1 MNLSFSTAS
10 KYRNKKVELDGH
22 IFDSRKEAAVYAELK
37 ACQKTGEIDKFEMQK
52 RYELIPAQYAMK
64 DVNGK
69 QRRTCVER
77 AITYLADFVVYYP
90 DGEISVIDAKG
101 MKTDIYRIKRKLM
114 LMVHGLAI
122 KEV

>member
-1 MNLSFSTAS
+1 MNLNFSNAS
-10 KYRNKKVELDGH
+10 KYRNKKVELDGR
-22 IFDSRKEAAVYAELK
+22 IFDSMKEAAIYTEFK

-52 RYELIPAQYAMK
+52 VFELIPAQYAMK

-69 QRRTCVER
+69 LKRSCVER
-77 AITYLADFVVYYP
+77 AITYRADFVVYYP

-114 LMVHGLAI
+114 LMVHKIAI
-122 KEV
+122 KEI